1 MLVGDQVFAQGRQR
15 PGVALHAWH
24 LPAPLPAMVFSW
36 EVDDRFT
43 WGLDEGFDTE
53 CAFEPGMEGKPG
65 AMTQEAASTELYNYL
80 LSLRNTG
87 K

>member
-1 MLVGDQVFAQGRQR
+1 
-15 PGVALHAWH
+15 
-24 LPAPLPAMVFSW
+24 MVFSW
-36 EVDDRFT
+36 ELDDRFT
-43 WGLDEGFDTE
+43 WDLDEGFDTE

-87 K
+87 NDSDNCVHYRRLGIEGWSYRLHQ